1 MQQIIFFFIRN
12 KNFLLFGILFVI
24 AFFLTIQS
32 HSFHNSKFVT
42 SANFLS
48 GSIYNTKKEI
58 TGYFGLKEQNS
69 QLVEE
74 NIRLRKTLESYQKAI
89 PIPDLDSTILPNQYR
104 FVGAEVINNNY
115 SKTKNQLTIN
125 KGSKDSILLDMGV
138 ITSKGLVGIVN
149 NVTKNYARI
158 QSILNTNSQI
168 NAKLKKSNQFGFLT
182 WNTKDPNVIQLIEI
196 PRIAQLVVGD
206 TIVTGGKSSIFP
218 KGILIGTIKDFK
230 LSKDDS
236 YIVDVLLFNDM
247 TNLGHVYAIEN
258 KDIEEIEMLEKEV
271 ENAEQ

>member
-1 MQQIIFFFIRN
+1 
-12 KNFLLFGILFVI
+12 
-24 AFFLTIQS
+24 
-32 HSFHNSKFVT
+32 
-42 SANFLS
+42 
-48 GSIYNTKKEI
+48 
-58 TGYFGLKEQNS
+58 
-69 QLVEE
+69 
-74 NIRLRKTLESYQKAI
+74 
-89 PIPDLDSTILPNQYR
+89 
-104 FVGAEVINNNY
+104 
-115 SKTKNQLTIN
+115 
-125 KGSKDSILLDMGV
+125 MGV